1 MLRLSCVVVGVEVL
15 TIQHRGQHEEQH
27 DQEQH
32 QGQHREQNKIQFQNN
47 LITVRCSLI
56 VIGLVV
62 LEYVQNHHTITGQK
76 IVKRFAQT
84 ARIIVRSIVSANKH
98 FVTLHISN

>member
-47 LITVRCSLI
+47 LITVRCSP
-56 VIGLVV
+56 
-62 LEYVQNHHTITGQK
+62 
-76 IVKRFAQT
+76 
-84 ARIIVRSIVSANKH
+84 S
-98 FVTLHISN
+98 